1 MHASIIGLDIAKNV
15 FQLHAED
22 RSGKMLWRKRLRR
35 EELEPFLKNQPPAL
49 IGMEACGSAHH
60 WGRVLSGLGHE
71 VRLMHAKY
79 VRAYVKRGKSDL
91 RDAEAGCEAV
101 QRPNM
106 RFVPIKSVAQ
116 QTARAL
122 EGARDLLMKQRTQLM
137 NATRGLLA
145 ELGIVAGV
153 GLRGFKT
160 LAARIDTGDDT
171 IPGALLTALKPLLE
185 QWRALHASIEALEA
199 RIVVQARSD
208 ERMRRLQRIPGVG
221 PITAHALVTAIGD
234 PRRFA
239 TARDFAAWVGLTPL
253 TNSSG
258 ETARIGHISRQGDH
272 SLRRVLVLGAAN
284 LTRRARAKPDRAP
297 TWLRGI
303 ITHRPIKVATVAQA
317 AKTAR
322 IAWALLR
329 SGENYRATAAAA

>member
-1 MHASIIGLDIAKNV
+1 MHTTIIGLDIAKSV

-22 RSGKMLWRKRLRR
+22 ASGKVLWKKRLRR
-35 EELEPFLKNQPPAL
+35 EELEPFLRKLPPGL

-60 WGRVLSGLGHE
+60 WGRVISADGHE

-79 VRAYVKRGKSDL
+79 VKAYVKRGKSDL
-91 RDAEAGCEAV
+91 RDAEAICEAV

-106 RFVPIKSVAQ
+106 RFVPIKSVEQ

-122 EGARDLLMKQRTQLM
+122 ERARELLMKQHTQLM

-153 GLRGFKT
+153 GLRGFKA
-160 LAARIDTGDDT
+160 LAARIDAGDGA
-171 IPGALLTALKPLLE
+171 IPGALLTAVKPLLE
-185 QWRALHASIEALEA
+185 QWRTLHASIEVLEA
-199 RIVVQARSD
+199 RIVAQARSD
-208 ERMRRLQRIPGVG
+208 ERMRRLQQIPGVG
-221 PITAHALVTAIGD
+221 PIIAHALVSAIGD

-253 TNSSG
+253 TDSSG
-258 ETARIGHISRQGDH
+258 ETTRIGHISRQGDH

-284 LTRRARAKPDRAP
+284 LTRRAKVKPDHAP
-297 TWLRGI
+297 TWLRGVMAR
-303 ITHRPIKVATVAQA
+303 RPIKVATVAQA

-329 SGENYRATAAAA
+329 SGEDYRAMAAAA